1 MSSPEQSLTVSLPRS
16 EVDRDYPI
24 YIGRGLM
31 ADADSWARLLTDR
44 DVVLVTNETIA
55 ALYQD
60 KLVSALGERRV
71 TAVVL
76 PDGETHKHCG
86 SIETILDQALA
97 QRHER
102 RSIFIALGGG
112 VIGDM
117 TGFAA
122 SIFLRGADFIQVP
135 TTLLAQVDSSVGG
148 KTGINHVSGKNLI
161 GAFHQPLAVVIDLE
175 SIATLP
181 AREYAAGMAE
191 VVKYGL
197 IRDRAFLSWLYAHQ
211 ETLLARD
218 PETVAEAIYRSCS
231 NKAQVVAADER
242 ESGVR
247 ATLNLGHTFGH
258 AIELTQGYGTWLHG
272 EAVACGMVL
281 ATKISA
287 ARGWV
292 QPTDVADLIAFLEAL
307 SLPVTA
313 PSEMTAECF
322 LKAMAGDKKVSKGT
336 IRYILLRELGQA
348 IIVDDITQQEIERA
362 LAD

>member
-1 MSSPEQSLTVSLPRS
+1 MPSPEQSLIVSLPRS
-16 EVDRDYPI
+16 AVDRDYPI
-24 YIGRGLM
+24 HIGRGLI
-31 ADADSWARLLTDR
+31 ADADYWARLLSDR

-55 ALYQD
+55 PLYQD
-60 KLVSALGERRV
+60 KLLSALGPRRV
-71 TAVVL
+71 SCVVL
-76 PDGETHKHCG
+76 PDGERHKHYG
-86 SIETILDQALA
+86 SIEAILDQALA
-97 QRHER
+97 ERHER

-161 GAFHQPLAVVIDLE
+161 GAFHQPIAVVIDLNT
-175 SIATLP
+175 IVTLP

-197 IRDRAFLSWLYAHQ
+197 IRDKAFLSWLYAHQ
-211 ETLLARD
+211 ANLLARD
-218 PETVAEAIYRSCS
+218 PETISEAIYRSCG
-231 NKAQVVAADER
+231 NKVEVVAADER

-258 AIELTQGYGTWLHG
+258 AIELTQGYGAWLHG

-287 ARGWV
+287 ARGWLEAAEV
-292 QPTDVADLIAFLEAL
+292 SDLIGFLEAL
-307 SLPVTA
+307 SLPVIA
-313 PSEMTAECF
+313 PSEMTAESF
-322 LKAMAGDKKVSKGT
+322 LQAMAGDKKVSKGT

-348 IIVDDITQQEIERA
+348 VIVDDITPQEIEQA
-362 LAD
+362 LAR